1 MMRTLPV
8 GHQRKVVA
16 KNKQERRRALR
27 HNHKRAS
34 CSGNIHDVLMH
45 RKMVDNLFRAGT
57 TYFALVFSAAFVL
70 GAIRTTVLELPIV
83 LSISWKA
90 SAWVVRKQ
98 RISSGHIDRIVMG
111 SVAFGLLMMA
121 EFLLAVQA
129 FDKTLPEF
137 AYELISSKPEMVG
150 LAGQIVYALFPLVN
164 GCLDGNLSSSK
175 RIVYCSK
182 KGTKT
187 KKVDDPQIKKG
198 IKKWTKV

>member
-1 MMRTLPV
+1 M
-8 GHQRKVVA
+8 
-16 KNKQERRRALR
+16 EYSRRSY
-27 HNHKRAS
+27 AS
-34 CSGNIHDVLMH
+34 ENGSY
-45 RKMVDNLFRAGT
+45 NLFRAGT

-150 LAGQIVYALFPLVN
+150 LAGQIVYALFPLVEGVWMKSCHHRN
-164 GCLDGNLSSSK
+164 VLQQKGYKN
-175 RIVYCSK
+175 K
-182 KGTKT
+182 KG
-187 KKVDDPQIKKG
+187 DNLQIKKG
-198 IKKWTKV
+198 IKK

>member
-1 MMRTLPV
+1 M
-8 GHQRKVVA
+8 
-16 KNKQERRRALR
+16 EYSRRSY
-27 HNHKRAS
+27 AS
-34 CSGNIHDVLMH
+34 E
-45 RKMVDNLFRAGT
+45 MVDNLFRAGT

-98 RISSGHIDRIVMG
+98 RISSEHIDRIVMG

-150 LAGQIVYALFPLVN
+150 LAGQIVYALFPLVEGVWMKSCHHRN
-164 GCLDGNLSSSK
+164 VLQQKGYKN
-175 RIVYCSK
+175 K
-182 KGTKT
+182 KG
-187 KKVDDPQIKKG
+187 DNLQIKKG
-198 IKKWTKV
+198 IKK

>member
-1 MMRTLPV
+1 
-8 GHQRKVVA
+8 
-16 KNKQERRRALR
+16 
-27 HNHKRAS
+27 
-34 CSGNIHDVLMH
+34 MH